1 MKTKTPR
8 TPNTPPEPR
17 DPSRPPWPG
26 PEPASKAPDGP
37 GLAALAGVH
46 HVAIKLRDLE
56 AAERFYCGVLGLE
69 VVRRWRYPG
78 EPPAPGWRSFWV
90 GTGGPQGEFL
100 ALERADAPE
109 PPGATPLPEPR
120 RDGAGH
126 HLVAFRIP
134 VAARRAWEDH
144 LDAAGFPVTH
154 RTAFTLYV
162 DDPEGNR
169 LALSHHPD
177 PAEDRDHSSGG
188 GGSAPP
194 GTVDSWPR

>member
-1 MKTKTPR
+1 MKTPR
-8 TPNTPPEPR
+8 TPETPPEPR
-17 DPSRPPWPG
+17 DHSRPTAPADE
-26 PEPASKAPDGP
+26 PERAPRAPAGP
-37 GLAALAGVH
+37 GLAALGGVH

-69 VVRRWRYPG
+69 MVRRWRHPG
-78 EPPAPGWRSFWV
+78 DPAAPGWRSFWV
-90 GTGGPQGEFL
+90 GTGGADGEFL
-100 ALERADAPE
+100 ALERADDVE
-109 PPGATPLPEPR
+109 PPGATPPGPR
-120 RDGAGH
+120 RSAAGH

-134 VAARRAWEDH
+134 VAARHAWEDH

-162 DDPEGNR
+162 DDPEGNH

-177 PAEDRDHSSGG
+177 PAEDRDHSRGG

-194 GTVDSWPR
+194 GTVDPWPR